1 MDGWVCLVVTRSMLI
16 SYVATDLKEIPGEPI
31 GSSDDAA
38 LIVLDGTWAQAKAM
52 FTGNSKLHR
61 IKQVCSLPLSL
72 SLSLPLS
79 KKRHDSGVYVC
90 LVLSR

>member
-1 MDGWVCLVVTRSMLI
+1 LVAIRCTSSI
-16 SYVATDLKEIPGEPI
+16 SVAVDLKEVSGEPI

-61 IKQVCSLPLSL
+61 IKQVYSLSL
-72 SLSLPLS
+72 SLSLP
-79 KKRHDSGVYVC
+79 KKRHDSSVC
-90 LVLSR
+90 VFGIV